1 MADLLPVADVQF
13 QVEMLAD
20 ERDQAEAQVHEL
32 LGTFMK
38 RLAQASKVSGSFHAH
53 LVACA
58 REIGEAKDLREVT
71 DLLRELLAATHTMA
85 KDSLMVHDELVDM
98 RQKVLTT
105 DQQIGRLHA
114 ELDRLSV
121 LARHDPLTGALNRK
135 GMDEALH
142 REISKLRRANTP
154 LSVAM
159 LDIDNFKNLNDTLGH
174 AVGDAALRHLAVVA
188 RDALR
193 PQDTMARYGGEEFI
207 VLLPDTTLEQGIDAI
222 ARLQKVLAQKPFMNA
237 KDEVRITFSAGV
249 AQVMANE
256 DANSAVK
263 RADEAM
269 YQAKRVGKNRVV
281 GNW

>member
-1 MADLLPVADVQF
+1 MAEPVPAKDVKF

-38 RLAQASKVSGSFHAH
+38 RLAQASEVSGSFHAH
-53 LVACA
+53 LLTCA
-58 REIGEAKDLREVT
+58 SQISQAKDLREVT
-71 DLLRELLAATHTMA
+71 TLMRELLGATQTMA
-85 KDSLMVHDELVDM
+85 QDSQMVHDELVDM
-98 RQKVLTT
+98 QQKVLTT

-188 RDALR
+188 REALR
-193 PQDTMARYGGEEFI
+193 PQDTMARYGGEEFV
-207 VLLPDTTLEQGIDAI
+207 VLLPDTPLERGIDAI
-222 ARLQKVLAQKPFMNA
+222 ARLQRVLAQKPFMNA
-237 KDEVRITFSAGV
+237 QDEVRITFSAGV
-249 AQVMANE
+249 AQVMASE
-256 DANSAVK
+256 EANSAVK
-263 RADEAM
+263 RADEGM
-269 YQAKRVGKNRVV
+269 YQAKRAGKNRVV

>member
-1 MADLLPVADVQF
+1 
-13 QVEMLAD
+13 
-20 ERDQAEAQVHEL
+20 
-32 LGTFMK
+32 
-38 RLAQASKVSGSFHAH
+38 
-53 LVACA
+53 
-58 REIGEAKDLREVT
+58 
-71 DLLRELLAATHTMA
+71 
-85 KDSLMVHDELVDM
+85 
-98 RQKVLTT
+98 
-105 DQQIGRLHA
+105 
-114 ELDRLSV
+114 
-121 LARHDPLTGALNRK
+121 LTGALNRK

-142 REISKLRRANTP
+142 REISKLRRASTP

-159 LDIDNFKNLNDTLGH
+159 LDIDNFKTLNDTLGH

-207 VLLPDTTLEQGIDAI
+207 VLLPDTPLERGIDAI

-269 YQAKRVGKNRVV
+269 YQAKRTGKNRVV